1 MTNLVGLMLG
11 LTREL
16 RRLLRCL
23 LCSYFASFD
32 ALSKRLSDLDIDLVA
47 LGVRRGI
54 SQKAERVSN

>member
-1 MTNLVGLMLG
+1 MLG

-23 LCSYFASFD
+23 LCSYLPSLD
-32 ALSKRLSDLDIDLVA
+32 ALSKRLSDLNIDLEA
-47 LGVRRGI
+47 FEVRRGI